1 MMKLIIASNNKG
13 KIREYKQLLEQF
25 GYDVVSQREAGINI
39 EVEET
44 GATFAENSALKARAI
59 YEITKC
65 AVLADDS
72 GLVVDALGGEPG
84 VYSARYGGCDN
95 DTDRV
100 ALILSKMKDVKDD
113 ERTAHFV
120 CTIHFIKPSGEEIAV
135 EGRVYGKIGYE
146 PLGENGFGYDPIFMY
161 EGKSFA
167 QVSAETKNS
176 VSHRA
181 NALNKLV
188 RELKEQESRG

>member
-1 MMKLIIASNNKG
+1 MKLIIAINNKG
-13 KIREYKQLLEQF
+13 KIREYKQLLEPL
-25 GYDVVSQREAGINI
+25 GYEVVSQREAGINI

-44 GATFAENSALKARAI
+44 GTTFAENSALKARAI
-59 YEITKC
+59 YDITKY

-95 DTDRV
+95 DADRV
-100 ALILSKMKDVKDD
+100 ALILSKMKGIKDED
-113 ERTAHFV
+113 RSAHFV
-120 CTIHFIKPSGEEIAV
+120 CTIHFIKENGEEIAV

-161 EGKSFA
+161 EDKSFA
-167 QVSAETKNS
+167 QVSADTKNS

-181 NALNKLV
+181 NALKALIEKLT
-188 RELKEQESRG
+188 QD

>member
-1 MMKLIIASNNKG
+1 MKLIIASNNKG
-13 KIREYKQLLEQF
+13 KIREYKQLLEPF
-25 GYDVVSQREAGINI
+25 GYDVVSQREAGIDI

-44 GATFAENSALKARAI
+44 GTTFAENSALKARAI
-59 YEITKC
+59 YELKKC

-95 DTDRV
+95 DADRV
-100 ALILSKMKDVKDD
+100 ALILKKMSGVKDED
-113 ERTAHFV
+113 RSAHFV
-120 CTIHFIKPSGEEIAV
+120 CTIHFIKASGEEIAV

-161 EGKSFA
+161 EDKSFA
-167 QVSAETKNS
+167 QVSAEVKNS

-181 NALNKLV
+181 NALKALI
-188 RELKEQESRG
+188 EKLKEQES

>member
-1 MMKLIIASNNKG
+1 MKLIIASNNKG
-13 KIREYKQLLEQF
+13 KIREYKQLLEPF
-25 GYDVVSQREAGINI
+25 GYDVVSQREAGIDI

-44 GATFAENSALKARAI
+44 GTTFAENSALKARAI
-59 YEITKC
+59 YELKKC

-95 DTDRV
+95 DADRV
-100 ALILSKMKDVKDD
+100 ALILKKMSGVKN
-113 ERTAHFV
+113 ENRSAHFV
-120 CTIHFIKPSGEEIAV
+120 CTIHFIKANGEEIAV

-161 EGKSFA
+161 ENKSFA
-167 QVSAETKNS
+167 QVSADVKNS

-181 NALNKLV
+181 NALKALI
-188 RELKEQESRG
+188 EKLKEQES

>member
-1 MMKLIIASNNKG
+1 MQLIIASNNKG
-13 KIREYKQLLEQF
+13 KIREYKQLLQPF
-25 GYDVVSQREAGINI
+25 GYDVVSQSEAGINI

-44 GATFAENSALKARAI
+44 GTTFAENSALKARAI
-59 YEITKC
+59 YALKHC

-84 VYSARYGGCDN
+84 VYSARYGGCEN
-95 DTDRV
+95 DADRV
-100 ALILSKMKDVKDD
+100 SLVLEKMKNVS
-113 ERTAHFV
+113 EENRTAHFV
-120 CTIHFIKPSGEEIAV
+120 CTIHFIDTDGSEIPV

-146 PLGENGFGYDPIFMY
+146 PIGENGFGYDPVFMY

-167 QVSAETKNS
+167 QLGAEEKNG

-181 NALNKLV
+181 NALKALIEKLNERKQV
-188 RELKEQESRG
+188 

>member
-1 MMKLIIASNNKG
+1 MKLIIASNNKG
-13 KIREYKQLLEQF
+13 KIREYKQLLEPF
-25 GYDVVSQREAGINI
+25 GYDVVSQREAGIDI

-44 GATFAENSALKARAI
+44 GTTFAENSALKARAI

-95 DTDRV
+95 DADRV
-100 ALILSKMKDVKDD
+100 ALILSKMKNVKDED
-113 ERTAHFV
+113 RSAHFV
-120 CTIHFIKPSGEEIAV
+120 CTIHFIKESGEEIAV
-135 EGRVYGKIGYE
+135 EGRVYGKI
-146 PLGENGFGYDPIFMY
+146 GYDPIFMY

-181 NALNKLV
+181 NALKALIEKLSQGKSGGNK
-188 RELKEQESRG
+188 